1 MPRIAG
7 RSVKLHPAGV
17 MVVLPHY
24 LHNYKAFGRVTI
36 LGEFLAVAAVSM
48 CVTFVLVDMG
58 RPDRVFNVFKYPT
71 PGSVMFWDIIVLNG
85 YLILNILIGWNVLE
99 CERHSIAPP
108 KWVKF
113 LSYVSIPWAVSIHT
127 VTAFLYA
134 GLPGR
139 GYWLTAILA
148 PRFLSSAFAAGPAL
162 LILLC
167 LLVRK
172 YSKFDPG
179 KEQIQTLAKVVT
191 YATLINVFFFFCE
204 VFTVFYSQ
212 LPDHMAH
219 FQYLFFGLD
228 GKGQL
233 VPLMWFSIVGMTLAA
248 LFLVNPKLRKNESTL
263 AALCGLGLRAF
274 RREWRRGRAAYD
286 RGTLEASAY
295 WARILAAG
303 RGGREEP
310 PLPELIERDY
320 ASWARSNEA
329 VLRWARSLSAAGMR
343 IAILSNMPRDLLER
357 MRANLAWFA
366 DFPVGVFSCE
376 VACVKPEERMFRICL
391 ESLGVEPQRT
401 MFIDDS
407 LANVRAARRLGI
419 SALHFR
425 TVGRLLRQ
433 AGRLRSAEPA
443 ARVTAPVAESAP

>member
-1 MPRIAG
+1 MLEKALVGTRRYYGLLAILAG
-7 RSVKLHPAGV
+7 LFALGFLFYLKQLNVGLSITGMGRDVSWGFYISQFTYLVGVAASAV
-17 MVVLPHY
+17 MVVLPYY

-85 YLILNILIGWNVLE
+85 YLVLNILIGWNILE

-212 LPDHMAH
+212 IPSHMDH
-219 FQYLFFGLD
+219 FRYLFFGLD

-263 AALCGLGLRAF
+263 AALCGLVIVTTWLDKGLGLMTGGFVPNPMERVV
-274 RREWRRGRAAYD
+274 EYWP
-286 RGTLEASAY
+286 TMPEA
-295 WARILAAG
+295 I
-303 RGGREEP
+303 
-310 PLPELIERDY
+310 I
-320 ASWARSNEA
+320 
-329 VLRWARSLSAAGMR
+329 
-343 IAILSNMPRDLLER
+343 
-357 MRANLAWFA
+357 
-366 DFPVGVFSCE
+366 
-376 VACVKPEERMFRICL
+376 
-391 ESLGVEPQRT
+391 SLGVWAMGFLILT
-401 MFIDDS
+401 
-407 LANVRAARRLGI
+407 
-419 SALHFR
+419 
-425 TVGRLLRQ
+425 LLYKI
-433 AGRLRSAEPA
+433 AVSIKE
-443 ARVTAPVAESAP
+443 EIKS

>member
-1 MPRIAG
+1 MLEKALVGTKRYYGLLAILAG
-7 RSVKLHPAGV
+7 LFALGFLFYLKQLNVGLSITGMGRDVSWGFYISQFTYLVGVAASAV
-17 MVVLPHY
+17 MVVLPYY

-71 PGSVMFWDIIVLNG
+71 PGSVMFWDMIVLNG
-85 YLILNILIGWNVLE
+85 YLVLNILIGWNVLE

-219 FQYLFFGLD
+219 FQYLFVGLD

-248 LFLVNPKLRKNESTL
+248 LFLVNPKLRKNECTL
-263 AALCGLGLRAF
+263 AALCGLVIITTWLDKGLGLMTGGF
-274 RREWRRGRAAYD
+274 VPNP
-286 RGTLEASAY
+286 LEQVVEY
-295 WARILAAG
+295 WPTA
-303 RGGREEP
+303 
-310 PLPELIERDY
+310 PE
-320 ASWARSNEA
+320 
-329 VLRWARSLSAAGMR
+329 
-343 IAILSNMPRDLLER
+343 AI
-357 MRANLAWFA
+357 
-366 DFPVGVFSCE
+366 
-376 VACVKPEERMFRICL
+376 I
-391 ESLGVEPQRT
+391 SLGVWAMGFLVLT
-401 MFIDDS
+401 
-407 LANVRAARRLGI
+407 
-419 SALHFR
+419 
-425 TVGRLLRQ
+425 LLYKI
-433 AGRLRSAEPA
+433 AVSIKE
-443 ARVTAPVAESAP
+443 EIKS

>member
-1 MPRIAG
+1 MLEKALIGTKRYYGLLAILAG
-7 RSVKLHPAGV
+7 IFALGFFFYLKQLHVGLGITGMGRDVSWGFYISQFTYLVGVAASAV
-17 MVVLPHY
+17 MVVLPYY

-179 KEQIQTLAKVVT
+179 KEQIQSLAKVVT

-219 FQYLFFGLD
+219 FKYLFVGLD

-233 VPLMWFSIVGMTLAA
+233 VPLMWFSIVGMTVAA
-248 LFLVNPKLRKNESTL
+248 LFLVNPKLRKNENTL
-263 AALCGLGLRAF
+263 AALCGLVIITTWLDKGLGLMTGGF
-274 RREWRRGRAAYD
+274 VPNPMEHVTEYWP
-286 RGTLEASAY
+286 TTPEA
-295 WARILAAG
+295 
-303 RGGREEP
+303 
-310 PLPELIERDY
+310 LI
-320 ASWARSNEA
+320 A
-329 VLRWARSLSAAGMR
+329 
-343 IAILSNMPRDLLER
+343 
-357 MRANLAWFA
+357 
-366 DFPVGVFSCE
+366 
-376 VACVKPEERMFRICL
+376 
-391 ESLGVEPQRT
+391 
-401 MFIDDS
+401 
-407 LANVRAARRLGI
+407 LGI
-419 SALHFR
+419 WAMGFLIL
-425 TVGRLLRQ
+425 TLLYK
-433 AGRLRSAEPA
+433 
-443 ARVTAPVAESAP
+443 VAVSIKEEIKA

>member
-1 MPRIAG
+1 MLEKALIGTKRYYGLLAILAG
-7 RSVKLHPAGV
+7 IFALGFFFYLKQLHVGLGITGMGRDVSWGFYISQFTYLVGVAASAV
-17 MVVLPHY
+17 MVVLPYY

-85 YLILNILIGWNVLE
+85 YLVLNILIGWNVLE

-179 KEQIQTLAKVVT
+179 KEQIQSLAKVVT

-219 FQYLFFGLD
+219 FKYLFVGLD

-233 VPLMWFSIVGMTLAA
+233 VPLMWFSIVGMTVAA

-263 AALCGLGLRAF
+263 AALCGLVIITTWLDKGLGLMTGGFVPNPMEHVTEYWPTAP
-274 RREWRRGRAAYD
+274 
-286 RGTLEASAY
+286 EA
-295 WARILAAG
+295 
-303 RGGREEP
+303 
-310 PLPELIERDY
+310 LI
-320 ASWARSNEA
+320 A
-329 VLRWARSLSAAGMR
+329 
-343 IAILSNMPRDLLER
+343 
-357 MRANLAWFA
+357 
-366 DFPVGVFSCE
+366 
-376 VACVKPEERMFRICL
+376 
-391 ESLGVEPQRT
+391 
-401 MFIDDS
+401 
-407 LANVRAARRLGI
+407 LGI
-419 SALHFR
+419 WAMGFLIL
-425 TVGRLLRQ
+425 TLLYK
-433 AGRLRSAEPA
+433 
-443 ARVTAPVAESAP
+443 VAVSIKEEIKA

>member
-1 MPRIAG
+1 MG
-7 RSVKLHPAGV
+7 RDVSWGFYISQFTYLVGVAASAV
-17 MVVLPHY
+17 MVVLPYY
-24 LHNYKAFGRVTI
+24 LHNYKKFGRVTI

-85 YLILNILIGWNVLE
+85 YLVLNILIGWNVLE

-219 FQYLFFGLD
+219 FQYLFVGLD

-233 VPLMWFSIVGMTLAA
+233 VPLMWFSIVGMTLAG
-248 LFLVNPKLRKNESTL
+248 LFLVNPKLRKNECTL
-263 AALCGLGLRAF
+263 AALCGLVIVTTWLDKGLGLMTGGFVPNPMEKVVEYWPTAP
-274 RREWRRGRAAYD
+274 
-286 RGTLEASAY
+286 EA
-295 WARILAAG
+295 I
-303 RGGREEP
+303 
-310 PLPELIERDY
+310 I
-320 ASWARSNEA
+320 
-329 VLRWARSLSAAGMR
+329 
-343 IAILSNMPRDLLER
+343 
-357 MRANLAWFA
+357 
-366 DFPVGVFSCE
+366 
-376 VACVKPEERMFRICL
+376 
-391 ESLGVEPQRT
+391 SLGVWAMGFLVLT
-401 MFIDDS
+401 
-407 LANVRAARRLGI
+407 
-419 SALHFR
+419 
-425 TVGRLLRQ
+425 LLYKI
-433 AGRLRSAEPA
+433 AVSIKE
-443 ARVTAPVAESAP
+443 EIKS